1 MKTDTHYWSYLA
13 YFFLE
18 WEMFH
23 TKVVEK
29 IKTHFVFSDIFFRT
43 PCHIWDTVEQYYRA
57 GQATDD
63 ITRHMRNAFWIP
75 KATNTESEHVILI
88 AFPQQ
93 PWLHERAS
101 LLRYSTLALLLL
113 GRWIMTLVISSEAPT
128 ATTDNIHSKSS
139 LHLYSCIRNY
149 CELVQKMWVRADRQT
164 S

>member
-1 MKTDTHYWSYLA
+1 M
-13 YFFLE
+13 
-18 WEMFH
+18 
-23 TKVVEK
+23 
-29 IKTHFVFSDIFFRT
+29 
-43 PCHIWDTVEQYYRA
+43 EQYYRA

-113 GRWIMTLVISSEAPT
+113 GR
-128 ATTDNIHSKSS
+128 
-139 LHLYSCIRNY
+139 
-149 CELVQKMWVRADRQT
+149 
-164 S
+164 